1 MTFRII
7 LKNFTYFDDEKLD
20 FANQLKEILDQEP
33 DTYIMDLDLLDQ
45 EQQQYFKDT
54 ETYFEDIYTKL
65 KDLGYEVY
73 HA

>member
-1 MTFRII
+1 
-7 LKNFTYFDDEKLD
+7 
-20 FANQLKEILDQEP
+20 
-33 DTYIMDLDLLDQ
+33 MDLDLLDQ

-73 HA
+73 HAWIDAK